1 MTLLGQLGSSLEAHP
16 RGAEKGGLVLYSY
29 VVKNPLWCYRTVT
42 SDASGDASGFQTLGS
57 DNIRFLHRV
66 AISLKVAI
74 C

>member
-1 MTLLGQLGSSLEAHP
+1 MTLLGQLGSSLKAHP
-16 RGAEKGGLVLYSY
+16 RGAEKGFLVLYSY
-29 VVKNPLWCYRTVT
+29 VVKSPLWCYQMVT
-42 SDASGDASGFQTLGS
+42 SDASGFQTLGS